1 MMRVL
6 LERWSGLN
14 WAVAGLLAGLLVSAG
29 QLAWAAPE
37 PQTLKGVVERF
48 NHSPEGRY
56 EGLLAAPTK
65 FEAESIASETYR
77 SVALDAP

>member
-37 PQTLKGVVERF
+37 PQILKSVVERDRERTAQALEF
-48 NHSPEGRY
+48 PARPLMRLHS
-56 EGLLAAPTK
+56 
-65 FEAESIASETYR
+65 
-77 SVALDAP
+77 